1 MRTTVVALMASGTLL
16 AGCSGAGASAH
27 EPPEQ
32 ASPRVVSPSP
42 PAPTGACLLLDFPGI
57 EQRLHVRLAVAG
69 AANHEK
75 TSTCVA
81 RPTEA
86 ALPELSVSVTPSKAD
101 VAVFK
106 DKMLPAGAKAVT
118 ALGKVAYS
126 QLKPAAT
133 GRGPYVEIGWL
144 AGNARLL
151 VLKVTLPEGGDAAA
165 LLPDVVELAKDID
178 RAGI

>member
-1 MRTTVVALMASGTLL
+1 MASGTLL
-16 AGCSGAGASAH
+16 AGCSGGGASAH
-27 EPPEQ
+27 EPPV
-32 ASPRVVSPSP
+32 VVSPSP
-42 PAPTGACLLLDFPGI
+42 PAATGACLLLDFGRI
-57 EQRLHVRLAVAG
+57 EQRLHQRMTVAG

-81 RPTEA
+81 RPTET

-106 DKMLPAGAKAVT
+106 DAMLPDGAKSVT

-126 QLKPAAT
+126 QLKPAAK

-151 VLKVTLPEGGDAAA
+151 VLKVVLPEGGDAAA

-178 RAGI
+178 RAGV

>member
-1 MRTTVVALMASGTLL
+1 MASGTLL

-27 EPPEQ
+27 EPP
-32 ASPRVVSPSP
+32 AVVSPSP
-42 PAPTGACLLLDFPGI
+42 PAPTGACLLLDFPRI
-57 EQRLHVRLAVAG
+57 EQRLHVRMAVAG
-69 AANHEK
+69 AANHDK

-101 VAVFK
+101 VAVFRAA
-106 DKMLPAGAKAVT
+106 MLPDGAKAVT

-126 QLKPAAT
+126 QLKPAVK

-178 RAGI
+178 RAGV